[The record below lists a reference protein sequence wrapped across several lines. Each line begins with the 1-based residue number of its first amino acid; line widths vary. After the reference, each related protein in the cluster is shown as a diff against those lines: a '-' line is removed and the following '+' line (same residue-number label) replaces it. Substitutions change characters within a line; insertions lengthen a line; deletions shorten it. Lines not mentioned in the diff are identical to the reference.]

1 MRFKPWYMQ
10 YSQMRVAVKE
20 ARKAFIVQCN
30 TLDLD
35 PQEVLKPLMRRIIAL
50 AVYES
55 NRQEGIVADEYLT
68 QEVCEGVFDRLLDAP
83 TPPDLEPA
91 AFLREHQQQVETM
104 IQRGA
109 TPDEVAIHNLAVAYT
124 ILPRLY
130 GLLRERQQTLLG
142 YSQQVVKAYP
152 RMLAEFS
159 EETRKLFIRTIAEHN
174 PLAPPVVD
182 HVDPPEELLSFLIEA
197 EAEHRLY
204 PMQMEYIHF
213 LHRVVMMGSIPAEQ
227 AGVLRQE
234 PIRVPDRDIQF
245 PPPADVHALMLSF
258 CKQFPPLLVNPD
270 YEPLWMAAQVSCGFA
285 LIRPYMQA
293 NGRISR
299 LLMNLVLAPHHPL
312 TYLAAD
318 REGLQRYIYALKQ
331 TTRSMGRNVG
341 PMACLIAAPLLDI
354 YQALQE
360 EAEVLV
366 AA

>member
-1 MRFKPWYMQ
+1 MRFKPWYTQ
-10 YSQMRVAVKE
+10 YSQMRLAVKE

-30 TLDLD
+30 TLGLD
-35 PQEVLKPLMRRIIAL
+35 PQEVLQPLMRRIIAL

-55 NRQEGIVADEYLT
+55 NRQEGIAADEYLT
-68 QEVCEGVFDRLLDAP
+68 QEVCELVFDRLLDSAP
-83 TPPDLEPA
+83 PPDLDPE
-91 AFLREHQQQVETM
+91 AFLREHREQVETM
-104 IQRGA
+104 QQRGA

-124 ILPRLY
+124 VLPRLY
-130 GLLRERQQTLLG
+130 GLLRARQQELLG
-142 YSQQVVKAYP
+142 YAQQVVKAYP
-152 RMLAEFS
+152 RMLAEFA

-174 PLAPPVVD
+174 PLAPPVFD
-182 HVDPPEELLSFLIEA
+182 HVDPPEELLPHLLHA
-197 EAEHRLY
+197 EEHHQLY
-204 PMQMEYIHF
+204 PMQMDYIHF
-213 LHRVVMMGSIPAEQ
+213 LHRLIMMGLVPPEQ
-227 AGVLRQE
+227 TGVLRQE
-234 PIRVPDRDIQF
+234 PIRVPDPDIQF
-245 PPPADVHALMLSF
+245 PPPAEVPAMMLSF

-270 YEPLWMAAQVSCGFA
+270 YEPMWMAAQVSCGFA
-285 LIRPYMQA
+285 LVRPYQHA

-318 REGLQRYIYALKQ
+318 QEGLQRYIYALKQ